1 MGEERD
7 KAGAKS
13 RIGEMM
19 EDIGLVVYR
28 ALQGMWQSNVTIMAS
43 GLVYSTLIA
52 IVPCI
57 TFFMA
62 FMTVFGLIQPFM
74 ETLGAFFE
82 DLFGPVLG
90 GQLMGFVNQFSSNAM
105 GLGIFGL
112 VSFII
117 TAMFLVNKVYNVLNQ
132 ILFLI
137 VGVVFLALA
146 FALSSSAIGF
156 VTGHLTGSEQSTNSV
171 SSAIG
176 TLVSVLITGGVLFLV
191 YYFVP
196 NAKVRSR
203 SALHARPCWGA

>member
-90 GQLMGFVNQFSSNAM
+90 GQLW
-105 GLGIFGL
+105 
-112 VSFII
+112 
-117 TAMFLVNKVYNVLNQ
+117 
-132 ILFLI
+132 
-137 VGVVFLALA
+137 
-146 FALSSSAIGF
+146 
-156 VTGHLTGSEQSTNSV
+156 
-171 SSAIG
+171 
-176 TLVSVLITGGVLFLV
+176 
-191 YYFVP
+191 
-196 NAKVRSR
+196 RR
-203 SALHARPCWGA
+203 